1 MCVGDFGTRNA
12 LGPPYAHVRH
22 LGGISAAPATI
33 MHRALEVELDGE
45 KEEDAGGEDRT
56 DYVANH
62 GGPRED

>member
-12 LGPPYAHVRH
+12 LGPPYALRTRTCT
-22 LGGISAAPATI
+22 ISAALAAATPC
-33 MHRALEVELDGE
+33 ALEVELDGE
-45 KEEDAGGEDRT
+45 KEEDAAGEEGT